1 MNFEKS
7 ELYDKIEDFLDGK
20 FSKEEKIEFLEQ
32 MKTDKEMERQYRQ
45 RIELAGNWV
54 KAKKYE
60 RTHNQVAKL
69 IREEKS
75 QKKNRL
81 FVWSIAASFLILISI
96 SGIVMFN
103 SQPVKQSNMAN
114 NSKGAETP
122 LIPQIK
128 QADEKA
134 SIHIM
139 GTLKLISPI
148 KDEQYNRSDSIV
160 FKWETDAVAET
171 YLFIGSQK
179 DGKTIYRE
187 KIKLSVGLGL
197 FVLGKNFLP
206 QGQYTWSIEGF
217 AAKEKFRVVEK

>member
-7 ELYDKIEDFLDGK
+7 ELHDRIEDFLDGK
-20 FSKEEKIEFLEQ
+20 SSEEEKIEFLEQ
-32 MKTDKEMERQYRQ
+32 MKTDKELEKQYRQ

-60 RTHNQVAKL
+60 STHNQIAGL

-75 QKKNRL
+75 HKKSRL
-81 FVWSIAASFLILISI
+81 FVWSIAASFLILVSI
-96 SGIVMFN
+96 SGIVMFTG
-103 SQPVKQSNMAN
+103 QPDKQSDMAN
-114 NSKGAETP
+114 NSKGVETP

-128 QADEKA
+128 QAEEKA

-139 GTLKLISPI
+139 GELKLIAPI
-148 KDEQYNRSDSIV
+148 KNELCSKADSIV
-160 FKWETDAVAET
+160 FKWETDAEAET
-171 YLFIGSQK
+171 YLIIGSQK

-187 KIKLSVGLGL
+187 KIKLSDKL
-197 FVLGKNFLP
+197 FIQDKNFLP

-217 AAKEKFRVVEK
+217 AAKEKFRVFDK